1 MKPLRWNFT
10 LPDLQAKLDHL
21 AEGAL
26 FQISAR
32 DYERLFGSNDVAAAR
47 LRNFAKGHA
56 CITSHSDG
64 AILFRKKLELSR
76 DNVPAPGV
84 QNEQTEDSP

>member
-47 LRNFAKGHA
+47 NFAKGHA